1 MGTGSWL
8 GTSRCPAVAPWY
20 VHGFRP
26 KFVPLIPILA
36 AIAWAP
42 PTWMLWGQEVAHDS
56 GRWLLPRSLEVFGPI
71 VLLAQG

>member
-1 MGTGSWL
+1 M
-8 GTSRCPAVAPWY
+8 
-20 VHGFRP
+20 
-26 KFVPLIPILA
+26 PLIPILA